1 MENEKVLTISIAAYN
16 VEKYLDNTLNSL
28 ICNKMDKLEVIIQND
43 GSKDST
49 CEVAKKYVEKY
60 PNVFILN
67 DKKNGGYGSTINAS
81 LKMAKGKYFKQLDGD
96 DWFDTSN
103 LDSFI
108 ELLCNI
114 DSDCVSTACTR
125 YYEDELEK
133 NNVIVSRLKEGNYDL
148 ADVFVPKNDISKMH
162 MLTYK
167 TSLLKKINFKMLEH
181 CFYTDQEY
189 ILYPLMSAKTMYI
202 SHLNI
207 YMYRLG
213 REGQSVS
220 KEGIKKH
227 YKEHLKVIYTILSH
241 TKKLNKCDE
250 KTKKYITH
258 HIKVLISNQYMQ
270 FLMLPYTTDV
280 QNEVMEFDKYL
291 KEYYPNFYKMPLL
304 SNKIVINKL
313 RKNHFNN
320 LKTLSEKY

>member
-108 ELLCNI
+108 
-114 DSDCVSTACTR
+114 
-125 YYEDELEK
+125 
-133 NNVIVSRLKEGNYDL
+133 
-148 ADVFVPKNDISKMH
+148 
-162 MLTYK
+162 
-167 TSLLKKINFKMLEH
+167 
-181 CFYTDQEY
+181 
-189 ILYPLMSAKTMYI
+189 
-202 SHLNI
+202 
-207 YMYRLG
+207 
-213 REGQSVS
+213 
-220 KEGIKKH
+220 
-227 YKEHLKVIYTILSH
+227 
-241 TKKLNKCDE
+241 
-250 KTKKYITH
+250 
-258 HIKVLISNQYMQ
+258 
-270 FLMLPYTTDV
+270 
-280 QNEVMEFDKYL
+280 
-291 KEYYPNFYKMPLL
+291 
-304 SNKIVINKL
+304 
-313 RKNHFNN
+313 
-320 LKTLSEKY
+320 